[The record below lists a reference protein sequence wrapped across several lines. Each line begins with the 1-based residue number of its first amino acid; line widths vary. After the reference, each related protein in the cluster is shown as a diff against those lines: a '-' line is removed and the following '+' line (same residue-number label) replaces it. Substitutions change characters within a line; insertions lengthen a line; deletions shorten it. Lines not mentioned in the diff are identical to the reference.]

1 MISHVF
7 PFLPLHTKQPFS
19 ISSTSDSTCVPAR
32 RGLKAYCSVV
42 KLILILV
49 VGFRETGCQQMT
61 KSFTN
66 VTNITNVIMDIS
78 ENAALGTSAWA
89 TFPKPDMAACLGTR
103 DEREARPH

>member
-1 MISHVF
+1 
-7 PFLPLHTKQPFS
+7 
-19 ISSTSDSTCVPAR
+19 
-32 RGLKAYCSVV
+32 
-42 KLILILV
+42 
-49 VGFRETGCQQMT
+49 MT

>member
-66 VTNITNVIMDIS
+66 VTNVIMD
-78 ENAALGTSAWA
+78 NAALGTSAWA